1 MKPIVSS
8 RYLAYRLGVPL
19 PKLRELAKNI
29 KCHYRKWPKTD
40 PTTGKCRVFKV
51 PDDELKHVQRQILKL
66 LSQYPLPDSA
76 HGGVKNR
83 SPRTN
88 AEQHLGQPW
97 LVNMD
102 IRDFFPSVDHR
113 QVAKMF
119 RSVLQCGRE
128 TTWLLTRLTTIDG
141 ELPQGAP
148 TSTIVANMLLAMP
161 IDEPMKLRAAESG
174 TNYSR
179 FVDDMAF
186 SGSHPTHVISPTA
199 KAISRLGLRIWRKR
213 RKLKITPRSQRQE
226 VTGYTVNSR
235 RGPSIA
241 RAKRDKIR
249 AAIHGL
255 KFIQNEQELD
265 KALRSVNGRINHL
278 QEVNPGAAVR
288 MRRQLNKTLQAGKT
302 RHPKYS
308 GNEYARVHQKV

>member
-1 MKPIVSS
+1 MKPVVSS

-19 PKLRELAKNI
+19 PRLRELAKNI
-29 KCHYRKWPKTD
+29 KCHYRKWPKTN
-40 PTTGKCRVFKV
+40 PATGKCRVFKV
-51 PDDELKHVQRQILKL
+51 PDDELKHIQRRILKL
-66 LSQYPLPDSA
+66 LSEYPLPDCA
-76 HGGVKNR
+76 HGGVKKR
-83 SPRTN
+83 SPKTN
-88 AEQHLGQPW
+88 AEQHLGQPF

-113 QVAKMF
+113 EVAKMF
-119 RSVLQCGRE
+119 RTVLNTGRE
-128 TTWLLTRLTTIDG
+128 TTCLLTRLTTIDG

-148 TSTIVANMLLAMP
+148 TSSMIANMLLAMP
-161 IDEPMKLRAAESG
+161 IDEPTKLLAAESD

-186 SGSHPTHVISPTA
+186 SGSHPVHVISPTA
-199 KAISRLGLRIWRKR
+199 KAVSGLGLRIWRKR

-235 RGPSIA
+235 KGPSIA

-255 KFIQNEQELD
+255 KFIQSEQELE
-265 KALRSVNGRINHL
+265 KALQSVNGRINHL
-278 QEVNPGAAVR
+278 QEVNPGSATR
-288 MRRQLNKTLQAGKT
+288 MRRQLNKILQARKT
-302 RHPKYS
+302 RQPKYS
-308 GNEYARVHQKV
+308 RNEGARGPQEA